1 MFKLARHSKPDVHH
15 LTEEEVFQFA
25 ESLSRR
31 SACVSVKWA
40 AHIASCPKCAQK
52 VKAARTTLKIV
63 DLSREIEPPADLA
76 DRIIRAA
83 RQQMPGK
90 PTVSARKQQA
100 GPLLG
105 RLVAASLAVVCSML
119 LFFPAVLRLAAI
131 SPVFANDISAPVV
144 AESVSGDIGHHGMLA
159 GAAEV
164 DRLRRSMARATL
176 LIEAMRRQAADGA
189 DWREREQARLVSQA
203 SDELSAARVLMEQAS
218 ANPRAAARLA
228 EQLERRTEHLKRL
241 YIGQAL

>member
-1 MFKLARHSKPDVHH
+1 
-15 LTEEEVFQFA
+15 
-25 ESLSRR
+25 
-31 SACVSVKWA
+31 
-40 AHIASCPKCAQK
+40 
-52 VKAARTTLKIV
+52 
-63 DLSREIEPPADLA
+63 
-76 DRIIRAA
+76 
-83 RQQMPGK
+83 
-90 PTVSARKQQA
+90 
-100 GPLLG
+100 
-105 RLVAASLAVVCSML
+105 
-119 LFFPAVLRLAAI
+119 VLRLAAI
-131 SPVFANDISAPVV
+131 SPVSANDISAPVV